1 MYNTDMLT
9 QMKNRNAFDIDMG
22 NLEAEK
28 KLKNIGVGVIDL
40 DYLKAVKLL
49 LRTQFRRRVY
59 QALRR
64 SDKRRPSQGRVG
76 IPYRRR

>member
-40 DYLKAVKLL
+40 D
-49 LRTQFRRRVY
+49 F
-59 QALRR
+59 
-64 SDKRRPSQGRVG
+64 
-76 IPYRRR
+76 I